1 MNRVAIDIDEV
12 LVKFLYPLAKHHNKV
27 HKLWSKPK
35 YNYVYREVF
44 DIDEPTSQRMV
55 REFYQSKD
63 FIDLKP
69 MKGSQYAM
77 YKLKRSCNKM
87 YILTGRQ
94 DIAREET
101 ETWIET
107 YFPRVFDDVILTNSF
122 TPNEIHKADICRALN
137 IGLIIDDNKS
147 ICDRCI
153 SDGVRALNFIGDG
166 EIYPWCEES
175 DISLHGWS
183 SEIELYDEVKI

>member
-1 MNRVAIDIDEV
+1 MNRIAIDIDEV

-35 YNYVYREVF
+35 YNYIYREVF
-44 DIDEPTSQRMV
+44 DIDESTSQQMV
-55 REFYQSKD
+55 REFYKSKA
-63 FIDLKP
+63 FMDLVP
-69 MKGSQYAM
+69 IKGSQAAM
-77 YKLKRSCNKM
+77 YSLRRHSNKM
-87 YILTGRQ
+87 YVVTGRQ
-94 DIAREET
+94 DVVRDET
-101 ETWIET
+101 ETWIESF
-107 YFPRVFDDVILTNSF
+107 FPGVFDDVILTNSF

-153 SDGVRALNFIGDG
+153 NDGVKALNYIGED

-175 DISLHGWS
+175 DISIRDWTNYVN
-183 SEIELYDEVKI
+183 ELKIYDI

>member
-1 MNRVAIDIDEV
+1 MNRIAIDIDEV

-35 YNYVYREVF
+35 YNYIYREVF
-44 DIDEPTSQRMV
+44 DIDESTSQQMV
-55 REFYQSKD
+55 REFYKSKA
-63 FIDLKP
+63 FMDLVP
-69 MKGSQYAM
+69 IKGSQAAM
-77 YKLKRSCNKM
+77 YSLKRHANKM
-87 YILTGRQ
+87 YVVTGRQ
-94 DIAREET
+94 DVVRDET
-101 ETWIET
+101 ETWIESF
-107 YFPRVFDDVILTNSF
+107 FPGVFDDVILTNSF

-153 SDGVRALNFIGDG
+153 NDGVKALNYIGED

-175 DISLHGWS
+175 DISIRDWN
-183 SEIELYDEVKI
+183 ELKIYDI